1 MLSLTDNIIELI
13 KSAQSIVITTH
24 VNPDGDGF
32 CAALALQRILSVWNK
47 DSIILTDNDDL
58 SRYAFLMDASSM
70 AVFNKDAM
78 PLPDADLL
86 FVLDCNSYDRLGDR
100 SVLVES
106 ARHTVLLDHHVVEHS
121 PITAEYSIIDP
132 AYVSV
137 GAIIFE
143 LFRECILSQNQDD
156 QLYVG
161 NCLYTTILNDTNN
174 YANANT
180 NAAVFTFAA
189 DLCAL
194 GIKPHVLYKE
204 YFLNHSA
211 EEMRYVGETLSTIEL
226 HFGRKL
232 LTMHST
238 LEMMNRNNLN
248 ADSIMNITRWV
259 QGVQGLDAI
268 AYLREDAQ
276 GKYVLSLRSVKLNVN
291 EIAVRYGGGGH
302 RQASGATVH
311 GTFSEVM
318 SMLLRDFQEAI
329 ENHERSLG

>member
-1 MLSLTDNIIELI
+1 MLSLTDSIIELI
-13 KSAQSIVITTH
+13 KSAQSIVIATH

-47 DSIILTDNDDL
+47 DSIILTDDDDL
-58 SRYAFLMDASSM
+58 SRYAFLMDGSSV
-70 AVFNKDAM
+70 AVYKKDDL
-78 PLPDADLL
+78 PLPDTDLL
-86 FVLDCNSYDRLGDR
+86 FVLDCNSYDRLGNR

-121 PITAEYSIIDP
+121 PISADISIIEP

-137 GAIIFE
+137 GAIVYE
-143 LFRECILSQNQDD
+143 LFRTYIHSQSLAD
-156 QLYVG
+156 QLCIG

-189 DLCAL
+189 ELCSL

-232 LTMHST
+232 LTMYST
-238 LEMMNRNNLN
+238 LEMLYRNSLN

-259 QGVQGLDAI
+259 QGVQGLYAI

-276 GKYVLSLRSVKLNVN
+276 DKYVLSLRSVKLNVN

-302 RQASGATVH
+302 RQASGATVY
-311 GTFSEVM
+311 GKFSEVM
-318 SMLLRDFQEAI
+318 SMLLSDFQEAI

>member
-1 MLSLTDNIIELI
+1 VLSLTANIIELI

-47 DSIILTDNDDL
+47 DSIILTDDDDL
-58 SRYAFLMDASSM
+58 SRYAFLMDQCNVAI
-70 AVFNKDAM
+70 FR
-78 PLPDADLL
+78 PDAPPLLQTDLL
-86 FVLDCNSYDRLGDR
+86 FILDCNSYDRLGNR
-100 SVLVES
+100 RVLVEP
-106 ARHTVLLDHHVVEHS
+106 ANHTVLLDHHVVEHD
-121 PITAEYSIIDP
+121 PITADYVLIDP

-137 GAIIFE
+137 GAIVFE
-143 LFRECILSQNQDD
+143 LFRSYIFSQSPED
-156 QLYVG
+156 QLYVA

-189 DLCAL
+189 ELCAL

-226 HFGRKL
+226 HFNRKL
-232 LTMHST
+232 LTMYST
-238 LEMMNRNNLN
+238 LEMLDRNNLN

-268 AYLREDAQ
+268 AYIREDAP

-291 EIAVRYGGGGH
+291 QIAVSYGGGGH
-302 RQASGATVH
+302 RQASGATVY
-311 GTFSEVM
+311 GTFNEVM
-318 SMLLRDFQEAI
+318 SMILRDFRKAI
-329 ENHERSLG
+329 ETHEQSLV